1 MQVKEAIEYLTKL
14 DPEEHIVIA
23 WWEKD
28 YFFHWLDE
36 DYDLFDPPVTE
47 KEWEDASIEADKID
61 WSYTHESIYFAMRHW
76 IEEERKE
83 DDE

>member
-1 MQVKEAIEYLTKL
+1 MQVKEAIKYLSEL

-23 WWEKD
+23 WWTKGC
-28 YFFHWLDE
+28 FFHWSDPA
-36 DYDLFDPPVTE
+36 YDLVDPPVSD
-47 KEWEDASIEADKID
+47 KEWEYATEEGDEID

-83 DDE
+83 DE